1 MFSISLGTA
10 EIPGEMKNK
19 RYAKFF
25 GGGRGGGGQIRC
37 IMRDVQVANSL
48 RSNDATVT
56 TTSPEK
62 WICVLSVFIAIIH
75 TYLDKCTGTL
85 LDLNSKGPYSS
96 SEREITFRRCLFTF
110 SIKHEIRHLLVVLVR
125 KRQRNEVY
133 EKAWCTC
140 KVVVLSFNPVIFF
153 TRSGCCGVVE
163 S

>member
-25 GGGRGGGGQIRC
+25 WGGAGGGQIRC

-62 WICVLSVFIAIIH
+62 WICVLSVFIAMIR